1 MKRYNIYLIG
11 GMTKFGADNFTEG
24 NTWRA
29 YLKSAL
35 ESCDASSYDVHVVNP
50 NDYYN
55 FLNKT
60 YDSEREVMEFD
71 LHKVRNSDL
80 CICNFNDVYSL
91 GSMAE
96 LAIAYDRRIPVIGLC
111 ENNEQLHPWQE
122 EMITKKFDNCEAL
135 ALYIIEYYLN

>member
-11 GMTKFGADNFTEG
+11 GMTKFGADNFTES

-35 ESCDASSYDVHVVNP
+35 ESCGTTYDVHVTNP
-50 NDYYN
+50 NDFYN
-55 FLNKT
+55 FLNKNT
-60 YDSEREVMEFD
+60 YDSEKEVMEFD
-71 LHKVRNSDL
+71 LYKVRTSDL

-96 LAIAYDRRIPVIGLC
+96 LAIAYERRIPIIGLC
-111 ENNEQLHPWQE
+111 ENNEELHPWQE
-122 EMITKKFDNCEAL
+122 AMITKKFDNCEAL
-135 ALYIIEYYLN
+135 ALYVIDYYLS

>member
-35 ESCDASSYDVHVVNP
+35 ENCGSSYDVHVVNP

-71 LHKVRNSDL
+71 LHRIRNSDL

-111 ENNEQLHPWQE
+111 ENNEELHPWQE
-122 EMITKKFDNCEAL
+122 EMIARKFDNCEAL

>member
-1 MKRYNIYLIG
+1 MKRFDIYLIG
-11 GMTKFGADNFTEG
+11 GMSKFGAEKFSESNA
-24 NTWRA
+24 WRT

-35 ESCDASSYDVHVVNP
+35 ENCNSFYKVHVTNP

-55 FLNKT
+55 FLKTTT

-80 CICNFNDVYSL
+80 CICNFNDPNSL
-91 GSMAE
+91 GSMTE

-111 ENNEQLHPWQE
+111 ENNETLHPWQE
-122 EMITKKFDNCEAL
+122 EMITKKFDSMEAL
-135 ALYIIEYYLN
+135 ALYVINFYLN

>member
-1 MKRYNIYLIG
+1 MQRYNIYLIG
-11 GMTKFGADNFTEG
+11 GITKFGVDDYCKS

-35 ESCDASSYDVHVVNP
+35 EACDSIYDVHVVNP

-55 FLNKT
+55 LLDKSA
-60 YDSEREVMEFD
+60 YDSEREIMEFD
-71 LHKVRNSDL
+71 LHKVRNSNL
-80 CICNFNDVYSL
+80 CICNFNDIYSL

-96 LAIAYDRRIPVIGLC
+96 LAIAYERRIPVIGLC

-122 EMITKKFDNCEAL
+122 EMIIKKFDNLEAL
-135 ALYIIEYYLN
+135 ALYVIDYYLN